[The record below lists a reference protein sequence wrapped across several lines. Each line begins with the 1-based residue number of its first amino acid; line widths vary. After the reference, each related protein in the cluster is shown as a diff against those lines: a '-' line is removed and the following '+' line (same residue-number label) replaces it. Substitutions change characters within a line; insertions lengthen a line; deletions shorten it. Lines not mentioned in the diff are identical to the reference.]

1 MPLAVTDS
9 LRRGLRM
16 ASNVVAVALG
26 GCSVIGAPDTGTL
39 TATVTAMDALLNQ
52 APPTPMKGWITVAE
66 ASGTKPAGPV
76 ETVTG
81 KLHIEYAFTGP
92 TVVYLQPAKGP
103 GPALIN
109 AGAGATGVTLNP
121 GTYHAHGQHYRQGLA
136 PQGRAVPDLRVAP
149 GPLTSTAS

>member
-1 MPLAVTDS
+1 
-9 LRRGLRM
+9 
-16 ASNVVAVALG
+16 
-26 GCSVIGAPDTGTL
+26 
-39 TATVTAMDALLNQ
+39 
-52 APPTPMKGWITVAE
+52 MKEWITVAE

-103 GPALIN
+103 ALTIISLVK

-121 GTYHAHGQHYRQGLA
+121 GRYTLTVSTTGKAWRLMAEEYRI
-136 PQGRAVPDLRVAP
+136 P
-149 GPLTSTAS
+149 G